1 MSRCI
6 YRKNRIPQN
15 ELRSS
20 HTILF
25 IHSLFVFV
33 YKHLVLPDTVLFN
46 VILYQ
51 KVFTVQTAYVFMQI
65 ISAPS
70 KFGSSFI
77 QFNSIFKA
85 YIEYNYSVFER
96 CNVLSGIRHSWDARP
111 PRPLKDSKVS
121 VFSSVRSKNL
131 PERDGNGGCYQGHNM
146 HGLVLTNIPFT
157 SHETYR
163 HSD

>member
-33 YKHLVLPDTVLFN
+33 YKRSNLHLVLPDTVLFN

-51 KVFTVQTAYVFMQI
+51 KVFTVQTAVCVYANY
-65 ISAPS
+65 ISA
-70 KFGSSFI
+70 F
-77 QFNSIFKA
+77 
-85 YIEYNYSVFER
+85 
-96 CNVLSGIRHSWDARP
+96 
-111 PRPLKDSKVS
+111 
-121 VFSSVRSKNL
+121 
-131 PERDGNGGCYQGHNM
+131 
-146 HGLVLTNIPFT
+146 
-157 SHETYR
+157 
-163 HSD
+163 